1 MEKRI
6 PFIPR
11 DEFEARQETARKR
24 TREAGLDGII
34 VIGGPFYDRPGDL
47 AYLTGHYPPFPS
59 VNFHGEFRGLGFGIF
74 VLPVSGGASLIT
86 DTQAYRAEFV
96 VSDEIRATK
105 NLPATFRE
113 SLRDMGLAS
122 ANLGIVG
129 LEVAP
134 WTFITEMGIPDIRPA
149 DSILRRM
156 RRSKSRNEI
165 DLLRGAA
172 EVAEIGIAAAQAAV
186 APGRTE
192 GEICGEGVRASLA
205 AGADFVR
212 CLRVLSGPYG
222 GLPHRWPPSTERIM
236 REGETVC
243 MDFIG
248 AVKGYQFDILRTS
261 FIGSPSA
268 ESRRLVERAET
279 ATEAAIAACGPGVPV
294 REVIRAADDVIGRGG
309 YLEWRAKFT
318 GHGIG
323 LDTVEAPFLM
333 AESDEVLEVGDTVCL
348 EPGILIRDVQ
358 GARFEYEV
366 VITEAGCERLASP
379 LRSPDG

>member
-1 MEKRI
+1 
-6 PFIPR
+6 
-11 DEFEARQETARKR
+11 
-24 TREAGLDGII
+24 
-34 VIGGPFYDRPGDL
+34 
-47 AYLTGHYPPFPS
+47 
-59 VNFHGEFRGLGFGIF
+59 
-74 VLPVSGGASLIT
+74 
-86 DTQAYRAEFV
+86 
-96 VSDEIRATK
+96 
-105 NLPATFRE
+105 
-113 SLRDMGLAS
+113 
-122 ANLGIVG
+122 
-129 LEVAP
+129 
-134 WTFITEMGIPDIRPA
+134 
-149 DSILRRM
+149 
-156 RRSKSRNEI
+156 
-165 DLLRGAA
+165 
-172 EVAEIGIAAAQAAV
+172 
-186 APGRTE
+186 
-192 GEICGEGVRASLA
+192 
-205 AGADFVR
+205 
-212 CLRVLSGPYG
+212 
-222 GLPHRWPPSTERIM
+222 
-236 REGETVC
+236 

-379 LRSPDG
+379 LRSPGG

>member
-1 MEKRI
+1 MEERI

-11 DEFEARQETARKR
+11 DEFATRQETCRKR
-24 TREAGLDGII
+24 ACEAGLDAII

-59 VNFHGEFRGLGFGIF
+59 VNFHGDYRGLGFGVF
-74 VLPVSGGASLIT
+74 VLPVSGRSLLIT
-86 DTQAYRAEFV
+86 DTQAFREEFV
-96 VSDEIRATK
+96 VSDEVRPTK
-105 NLPATFRE
+105 NLPATVRS
-113 SLRDMGLAS
+113 SLREMGFTS
-122 ANLGIVG
+122 VKLGIVG

-134 WTFITEMGIPDIRPA
+134 WAFITEMGFPDIRPV
-149 DSILRRM
+149 DTILRAM
-156 RRSKSRNEI
+156 RRRKSRNEVA
-165 DLLRGAA
+165 LLRGAA

-192 GEICGEGVRASLA
+192 AQICGEGVGAALAS
-205 AGADFVR
+205 GADFVR

-261 FIGSPSA
+261 FVGTPSA
-268 ESRRLVERAET
+268 ESQRLVELAET
-279 ATEAAIAACGPGVPV
+279 ATEAAITACGPGVPV
-294 REVIRAADDVIGRGG
+294 REVIRAADAVIERGG
-309 YLEWRAKFT
+309 YLEWRANFT

-333 AESDEVLEVGDTVCL
+333 AESDEVLEVADTICL

-366 VITEAGCERLASP
+366 VITESGCERLAWPKHSP
-379 LRSPDG
+379 GR